1 MRSRV
6 LAAWLVA
13 AVVAIGGCSNSP
25 STASRSPSAKA
36 SASGGAGLPFP
47 ASSDAALDPAIAGT
61 VRARVEAVVEENRR
75 FPNSSTASPGLSVA
89 IVSEAGTWRAAAG
102 LDGGRHP
109 VTPEAMF
116 AIGSITK
123 TFTAAEVLKLAAAGR
138 VDLDAPMSRY
148 VHHRLTANGATV
160 RQALGMRSGLRDQDD
175 RVIEAVLREPTRRW
189 TPEQTLA
196 VVAAPSASPGG
207 SPVYANVN
215 YVLLG
220 MLIRNVT
227 HRPVERVLRADL
239 LGPAHLAR
247 VAVQPAEKPSP
258 PLAAPVSDLRLGPSG
273 GYLPT
278 VSIAGFA
285 NTAGGMAADASSI
298 ARWGYLLYGQRVLP
312 PSVSRALTDGA
323 QRVDGGSFR
332 YGLGTYTY
340 RTGNGFEVVGHFG
353 GIGGYSTA
361 LAVVPARHL
370 SLAVLALRDDR
381 NMELIVEHLLGAAL
395 P

>member
-1 MRSRV
+1 V
-6 LAAWLVA
+6 LVA
-13 AVVAIGGCSNSP
+13 CGVVAVVALAGCSSGRLTGSGSASP
-25 STASRSPSAKA
+25 SGRPTVSTAV
-36 SASGGAGLPFP
+36 GVPFP
-47 ASSDAALDPAIAGT
+47 APSEAALDPAIAGA

-102 LDGGRHP
+102 LDGRGQA

-116 AIGSITK
+116 GIASITK
-123 TFTAAEVLKLAAAGR
+123 TFTAAEVLNLAAAGR

-148 VHHRLTANGATV
+148 VRHRLTANGATV
-160 RQALGMRSGLRDQDD
+160 RQALGMRTGLRNQDD
-175 RVIEAVLREPTRRW
+175 RELDAVLRDPARRW

-196 VVAAPSASPGG
+196 VAAAPSTTPG
-207 SPVYANVN
+207 SAPVYASVN

-227 HRPVERVLRADL
+227 HRPVEQVLRVDL

-258 PLAAPVSDLRLGPSG
+258 PLAAPVSDVRLGPSG

-278 VSIAGFA
+278 ISVTSFA
-285 NTAGGMAADASSI
+285 NTAGGMAADAGSI
-298 ARWGYLLYGQRVLP
+298 AHWGYLLYGQRLLP
-312 PSVSRALTDGA
+312 PSVSRAMTDGA
-323 QRVDGGSFR
+323 QKVDGASFR
-332 YGLGTYTY
+332 YGLGTMTY
-340 RTGNGFEVVGHFG
+340 RTGNGFEVIGHFG
-353 GIGGYSTA
+353 NIVGYSTA

-370 SLAVLALRDDR
+370 SLAVLALREDR
-381 NMELIVEHLLGAAL
+381 NIELIVEHLLDAAL